1 MKQVNSKNRIKRMQR
16 VSQMLNLRLQGASLQ
31 QITDAQDP
39 PITFQAVS
47 KAIRTT
53 PRDIMTQWA
62 SATARTPQ
70 ARVPSDRFALASG
83 RTIVP
88 MNRRLAS

>member
-1 MKQVNSKNRIKRMQR
+1 MQR

-53 PRDIMTQWA
+53 LRDIMIEPLEQVRSLELARLDEILARGLYERA
-62 SATARTPQ
+62 SCYPVA
-70 ARVPSDRFALASG
+70 
-83 RTIVP
+83 
-88 MNRRLAS
+88 

>member
-53 PRDIMTQWA
+53 LRDIMIE
-62 SATARTPQ
+62 PQ
-70 ARVPSDRFALASG
+70 APNGLQ
-83 RTIVP
+83 P
-88 MNRRLAS
+88 RRARHRRGCHQIDLLWRQGEQLYP